1 MVRWISVFPLLSS
14 LLFFLEAKLQKRCA
28 RNRKRSKRRAIYCPD
43 HGCYLDSVSQKYR
56 LFADQAHQLQER
68 GVGKRQA
75 LLLVATQTTVSLS
88 HEWLEAFW
96 CPFCHETTW
105 YHVKDN
111 GDRTFSISPAPAT
124 LWQQVEGVK
133 NTGGNPTVSQFTR
146 RQSRKPNYMTA
157 KDFRSAIV

>member
-1 MVRWISVFPLLSS
+1 M
-14 LLFFLEAKLQKRCA
+14 QKRCA
-28 RNRKRSKRRAIYCPD
+28 RNRKRSKRRAIYCPE

-75 LLLVATQTTVSLS
+75 LLLVATQTTVSLQN
-88 HEWLEAFW
+88 EWLEAFW
-96 CPFCHETTW
+96 CPFCHETNW
-105 YHVKDN
+105 YHVKAESN
-111 GDRTFSISPAPAT
+111 NSGSKTSRRSYTLTHAPAE

-146 RQSRKPNYMTA
+146 RHSRQPNRLTA
-157 KDFRSAIV
+157 KDFRPAII